1 MSDEQNDDVFDVDRV
16 RNLVELMIEHGLSEV
31 DLRQHGQTI
40 RLRRG
45 GEQPALLAPAPLG
58 TVASQPGPAPPA
70 APVAATEDAD
80 LHIIK
85 SPMVGTFYG
94 RPNPESEPFVQVGQD
109 VSADTTIC
117 IIEAMK
123 VFNEIAAEVSGK
135 IVAVLVDEEEPVE
148 FGKPLFKVRPH
159 D

>member
-1 MSDEQNDDVFDVDRV
+1 MSDEQNDIFDVDRV
-16 RNLVELMIEHGLSEV
+16 RNLVDLMIEHGLTEV

-45 GEQPALLAPAPLG
+45 AGDAPIAYQAAPA
-58 TVASQPGPAPPA
+58 AIPA
-70 APVAATEDAD
+70 AAPAAAAAPAEDAN
-80 LHIIK
+80 LLVIK

-94 RPNPESEPFVQVGQD
+94 RPNPESESFVKVGQD
-109 VSADTTIC
+109 ISADTTVC

-123 VFNEIAAEVSGK
+123 VFNEIAAEVSGT
-135 IVAVLVDEEEPVE
+135 IVSVLVDEEEPVE

-159 D
+159 S

>member
-1 MSDEQNDDVFDVDRV
+1 MSDEENDVFDVDRV

-45 GEQPALLAPAPLG
+45 GEPTGMQPAFAAPASLPAAAPAP
-58 TVASQPGPAPPA
+58 PPQSGGGDD
-70 APVAATEDAD
+70 EDAD
-80 LHIIK
+80 LVVIK

-94 RPNPESEPFVQVGQD
+94 RPNPDSDSFVKVGQD
-109 VSADTTIC
+109 ISEDTTVC

-135 IVAVLVDEEEPVE
+135 VVAVLVDNEEPVE

-159 D
+159 

>member
-1 MSDEQNDDVFDVDRV
+1 MSDEQNDIFDVDRV
-16 RNLVELMIEHGLSEV
+16 RNLVEMMIEHGLSEV

-45 GEQPALLAPAPLG
+45 IAEQALVAAPAPAAIPTG
-58 TVASQPGPAPPA
+58 PSSAPSSPSAS
-70 APVAATEDAD
+70 EDAN
-80 LHIIK
+80 LLTIK
-85 SPMVGTFYG
+85 SPMVGTFYT
-94 RPNPESEPFVQVGQD
+94 RANPDSAPFVKVGQD
-109 VSADTTIC
+109 IAADTTVC

-123 VFNEIAAEVSGK
+123 VFNEIAAEVSGT
-135 IVAVLVDEEEPVE
+135 VVSVLVDNEEPVE

>member
-1 MSDEQNDDVFDVDRV
+1 MSDEENDVFDVDRV

-45 GEQPALLAPAPLG
+45 GEVTGMQPAFAAPA
-58 TVASQPGPAPPA
+58 SMPA
-70 APVAATEDAD
+70 AAPTPPPQSGGADEDAD
-80 LHIIK
+80 LIVIK

-94 RPNPESEPFVQVGQD
+94 RPNPESDSFVKVGQD
-109 VSADTTIC
+109 ISEDTTVC

-135 IVAVLVDEEEPVE
+135 VVAVLVDNEEPVE

-159 D
+159 

>member
-1 MSDEQNDDVFDVDRV
+1 MSDEQNDIFDVDRV
-16 RNLVELMIEHGLSEV
+16 RNLVDLMIEHGLTEV

-45 GEQPALLAPAPLG
+45 GAGDAPIAYQAAPA
-58 TVASQPGPAPPA
+58 AIPA
-70 APVAATEDAD
+70 AAPAAAAAPADEDAN
-80 LHIIK
+80 LLIIK

-94 RPNPESEPFVQVGQD
+94 RPNPESDSFVKVGQD
-109 VSADTTIC
+109 ISADTTVC

-123 VFNEIAAEVSGK
+123 VFNEIAAEVSGT
-135 IVAVLVDEEEPVE
+135 IVSVLVSEEEPVE

-159 D
+159 S